1 VNTLHEHQGRL
12 DDFLTGD
19 TKGSRVLPYLAKLS
33 AHFTQER
40 QSLLAELESL
50 TANIG
55 HIKEIVSTQQN
66 HARVSGLKE
75 EVSLERLVEDA
86 LLMIHPGFERHE
98 IQIRREYAELPAVVA
113 DKHRILQILLTAAR
127 NKEQPTPYGHI
138 LREVDELAHE
148 RWCSG

>member
-1 VNTLHEHQGRL
+1 
-12 DDFLTGD
+12 
-19 TKGSRVLPYLAKLS
+19 
-33 AHFTQER
+33 
-40 QSLLAELESL
+40 LESL

-55 HIKEIVSTQQN
+55 HINEIVSTQQN